1 MRNASRQSARIRGL
15 AASGEKNITVWQL
28 PGIENVKDLDT
39 RPGHWVNYCAAIYYD
54 VDPIAAPKEKIPS
67 P

>member
-1 MRNASRQSARIRGL
+1 
-15 AASGEKNITVWQL
+15 L

-39 RPGHWVNYCAAIYYD
+39 RTGHWVNYCAAIYYD
-54 VDPIAAPKEKIPS
+54 VDTIAAPQVKIPS